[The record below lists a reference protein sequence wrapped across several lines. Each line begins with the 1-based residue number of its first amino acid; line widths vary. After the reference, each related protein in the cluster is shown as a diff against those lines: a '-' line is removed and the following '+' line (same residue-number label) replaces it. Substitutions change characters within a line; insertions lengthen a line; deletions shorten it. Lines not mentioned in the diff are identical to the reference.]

1 MAEPAVAQQPA
12 LVVTRRIAAD
22 HPAFAGHFP
31 GRPLLPGVLLL
42 AEAMEALRAAPQ
54 LAARLG
60 APEIAQ
66 AKFLAPVGPGS
77 ELAVLLF
84 DEASGLRFE
93 LRCGAALVA
102 SGRLVAGAAAA

>member
-1 MAEPAVAQQPA
+1 MAEPAAARPA

-22 HPAFAGHFP
+22 HPAFVGHFP

-42 AEAMEALRAAPQ
+42 AEAMEALRAAPA

-60 APEIAQ
+60 ATPEIAQ

-77 ELAVLLF
+77 ELAVALYE
-84 DEASGLRFE
+84 EASGLRFE
-93 LRCGAALVA
+93 LRCGATLVA

>member
-1 MAEPAVAQQPA
+1 MTDMAARPA
-12 LVVTRRIAAD
+12 LVVMRRIAAD
-22 HPAFAGHFP
+22 HPAFDGHFP

-42 AEAMEALRAAPQ
+42 AEAMEALRGAPQ

-60 APEIAQ
+60 DAPEIAQ

-77 ELAVLLF
+77 DLAVALF